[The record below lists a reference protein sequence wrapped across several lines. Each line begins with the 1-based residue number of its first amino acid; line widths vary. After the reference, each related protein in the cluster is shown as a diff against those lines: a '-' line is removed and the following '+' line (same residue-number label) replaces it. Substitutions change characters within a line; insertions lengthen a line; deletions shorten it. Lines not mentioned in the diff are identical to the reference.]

1 MNYFYYKCWGVNICP
16 QPDILVRAKST
27 EKQWMGWVIS
37 APPHFEGINFHFSI
51 IFKQVSID
59 IQLGL
64 YVKKRSTIKIFTLFP
79 KLTEIERKIRSGEN
93 IFSPKKKMGWDI
105 RLPHFEGIIFHF
117 SIIFKPVSIDIPL
130 GLYVKKRSTI
140 KNFTLFRKLTEI
152 ERKIR
157 SGENIFSPSEK
168 IFLTQ
173 KKYCPS
179 TK

>member
-1 MNYFYYKCWGVNICP
+1 M
-16 QPDILVRAKST
+16 LVRAKST

-37 APPHFEGINFHFSI
+37 AP
-51 IFKQVSID
+51 
-59 IQLGL
+59 
-64 YVKKRSTIKIFTLFP
+64 
-79 KLTEIERKIRSGEN
+79 
-93 IFSPKKKMGWDI
+93 
-105 RLPHFEGIIFHF
+105 PHFEGIIFHF

-179 TK
+179 TKWLNKTTPNLFFPRKRVQEKLSPIIWALYGPRQCSQHVMGSVPHPHCFSPTWGGISGFHTLRGSFFTSRSFLNRYQ